1 MYYFC
6 FSKSNDDRQRKMQE
20 LKKDFELSDTRL
32 VQLISGNR
40 DQLSV
45 TMEAFSKISA
55 KINSKFSVF
64 SLSFTVELFFMNTN
78 IFPFYLIIHF

>member
-1 MYYFC
+1 
-6 FSKSNDDRQRKMQE
+6 MQE

-32 VQLISGNR
+32 VQLISDNR

-55 KINSKFSVF
+55 KINSKLLNSC
-64 SLSFTVELFFMNTN
+64 
-78 IFPFYLIIHF
+78 PK

>member
-20 LKKDFELSDTRL
+20 LKKDFELSDARL
-32 VQLISGNR
+32 VQLISVNR

-55 KINSKFSVF
+55 KINSKYFLYIQNVNIYYIF
-64 SLSFTVELFFMNTN
+64 CIFF
-78 IFPFYLIIHF
+78 IFYN